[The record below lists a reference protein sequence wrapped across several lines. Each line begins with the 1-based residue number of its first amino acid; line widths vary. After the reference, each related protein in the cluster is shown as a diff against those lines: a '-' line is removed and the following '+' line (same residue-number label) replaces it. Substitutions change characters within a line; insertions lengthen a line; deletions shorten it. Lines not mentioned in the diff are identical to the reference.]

1 MKKARRKAILM
12 QQRISAPQ
20 WFAEGRGI
28 RLAFY
33 NAGFPPNHEQGVI
46 MKITELLLAELD
58 REAVGIRKTL
68 ERIPEGKNDWKP
80 HPKSMPLGPLSTIV
94 ATIPAWLEMVVN
106 MDELDIN
113 PPGGPKFK
121 PQEWKTRRD
130 LLEQFEA
137 SLKKG
142 REVLKKTTDDHL
154 FNTKWRMLN
163 AGKLMSEQTRYEA
176 VRDGVLNHMAH
187 HRGQLTVYLRL
198 NEEKVPAIYGP
209 SADEGKG

>member
-1 MKKARRKAILM
+1 LAYVHDGCERNGPADY
-12 QQRISAPQ
+12 
-20 WFAEGRGI
+20 AEF
-28 RLAFY
+28 LL
-33 NAGFPPNHEQGVI
+33 NSSSSTLHLKSHAGACTI
-46 MKITELLLAELD
+46 KITELLLAELD

-68 ERIPEGKNDWKP
+68 ERVPEGKNDWKP
-80 HPKSMPLGPLSTIV
+80 HEKSMPLGYLATIV
-94 ATIPAWLEMVVN
+94 ATIPGWIDMVVN

-113 PPGGPKFK
+113 PPGGSKFK

-142 REVLKKTTDDHL
+142 RDVLQKTTDNRL
-154 FNTKWRMLN
+154 LKTKWRVLA
-163 AGKLMSEQTRYEA
+163 AGKLMHEQQRYVA
-176 VRDGVLNHMAH
+176 IRDGVLNHMAH

-198 NEEKVPAIYGP
+198 NGEKVPAIYGP